1 MQGRAQQQY
10 TLHCVLGKSTLFV
23 TCEAYGVVTK
33 KAVLSIDAL
42 PYISCRQ
49 LYSVLLFNLQQLQ
62 RSQGQQPAIHCESAA
77 SHELVDVPTCDEISM
92 LSEVSA
98 DAIHDSTDVARCDSV
113 EPPGLLFRLF
123 RSLPAE

>member
-10 TLHCVLGKSTLFV
+10 TLHCVLGTSTLFI
-23 TCEAYGVVTK
+23 TCEAYGGVAK
-33 KAVLSIDAL
+33 EAVLSIDAL

-77 SHELVDVPTCDEISM
+77 SRELGCSN
-92 LSEVSA
+92 L
-98 DAIHDSTDVARCDSV
+98 
-113 EPPGLLFRLF
+113 
-123 RSLPAE
+123 

>member
-10 TLHCVLGKSTLFV
+10 TLHCVLGTSTLFI
-23 TCEAYGVVTK
+23 TCEAYGGVAK
-33 KAVLSIDAL
+33 EAVLSIDAL
-42 PYISCRQ
+42 PYISCNNCIQ
-49 LYSVLLFNLQQLQ
+49 CCCSICSSCKDLKGNSLPYTVSLQHHVNL
-62 RSQGQQPAIHCESAA
+62 
-77 SHELVDVPTCDEISM
+77 DVPTCDEISM